1 MMLNNKRTKY
11 YMDLIII
18 LTQKEMKVRYK
29 NSFLGYLW
37 SVLHPLAFALIFFV
51 VFKVI
56 MRIEMKNYSLFLIA
70 GLFPWQWFST
80 SVNGAATVFI
90 GNASIVKKMNFPRN
104 VIPLALV
111 AQDMLHFILAIP
123 VLIFF
128 MAVYKKSPSLSW
140 LYGLPML
147 LFIQFLM
154 TYGASL
160 IVASTNVFFRDI
172 ERLVTIFT
180 MLLFYCTPII
190 YPVTMIPEKYREL
203 VNLNP
208 LTPLI
213 VSWREL
219 FIKGTIN
226 TKFLLLGLA
235 YATIIYV
242 IGYWVYRTLSWRFAE
257 VL

>member
-1 MMLNNKRTKY
+1 
-11 YMDLIII
+11 
-18 LTQKEMKVRYK
+18 MKVRYK

-37 SVLHPLAFALIFFV
+37 SLLHPLAFALIFFA

-56 MRIEMKNYSLFLIA
+56 MRIGMKNYTLFLIA

-80 SVNGAATVFI
+80 SVNAAATVFI
-90 GNASIVKKMNFPRN
+90 GNASIVKKLNFPRN

-123 VLIFF
+123 VLVFF
-128 MAVYKKSPSLSW
+128 MAVYKKYPSLSW
-140 LYGLPML
+140 VYGLPVL

-160 IVASTNVFFRDI
+160 VVASANVFFRDI
-172 ERLVTIFT
+172 ERLITIFT

-190 YPVTMIPEKYREL
+190 YPETMVPEKYRGL

-208 LTPLI
+208 LTPLM

-226 TKFLLLGLA
+226 PLSIALGLV
-235 YATIIYV
+235 YAVVIYA
-242 IGYWVYRTLSWRFAE
+242 IGYWVYRTLSWKFAE